1 NDKTILQEDVT
12 DSTDTVE
19 RALVK
24 SLMMPLSFNE
34 LLFESIEK
42 KEGGYLFTL
51 ARHANIAE
59 LNESVE
65 SLGGV
70 YTSSGA
76 TLFVDLQD
84 EKTLKAINYQ
94 QTVYFD
100 IEGKKLVSNYSFEME
115 ILE

>member
-1 NDKTILQEDVT
+1 
-12 DSTDTVE
+12 
-19 RALVK
+19 
-24 SLMMPLSFNE
+24 
-34 LLFESIEK
+34 
-42 KEGGYLFTL
+42 
-51 ARHANIAE
+51 AE

-70 YTSSGA
+70 YTSSDA

-100 IEGKKLVSNYSFEME
+100 IEGNKLVSKYSFEME